1 MQQSTEGLLW
11 CSQREMGALVNGRL
25 PPQSS
30 DANEL
35 LVARL
40 LRASAV
46 SEHAGLCDNEG
57 FVWGGRRTAGGEDW
71 VGWGLRFGTQALALR
86 LQQMATEQG
95 GCRETLI
102 VH

>member
-1 MQQSTEGLLW
+1 MQT
-11 CSQREMGALVNGRL
+11 
-25 PPQSS
+25 S
-30 DANEL
+30 DTNEL

-46 SEHAGLCDNEG
+46 CEHAGLCDNEG

-71 VGWGLRFGTQALALR
+71 VGWGPRFGTQALALR
-86 LQQMATEQG
+86 FQQMAAEQE

-102 VH
+102 AHSGCLSVRAQGESEDEEESRGRGGH